1 MRHSRNAVALLAIA
15 LTSIVSGSAPAAT
28 PPPAVRPNIVLIL
41 TDDLDTASMP
51 FLPRLKSLLADQGT
65 TFSNFIIS
73 DSLCCPSRSSILRG
87 QYDHNHHVL
96 SNGAPDGG
104 FQKFQSL
111 HEGDSTLATWL
122 QAAGYRTILL
132 GKYLNGYPGSAGKTY
147 VPPGWSDWYSP
158 VDGTPYAQYDYTL
171 NENGRH
177 TIDNGHADRDYLGDV
192 LTARA
197 VKFISRASG
206 GERPFFVYLAPYSP
220 HRPYTPARRHLGAF
234 DGASAPR
241 PASFNEG
248 DVSDKPLWYR
258 TLPLLDTTEIAEID
272 DAWRKR
278 LESMLGVEDMVASV
292 IDALAAAGQL
302 DNTYIFFTSDNGYHM
317 GVHRLL
323 PGKRTPYEEDI
334 RVPMIVR
341 GPGVPSGA
349 TLSHLV
355 GNVDLAPTI
364 TELAGATAAEFVDG
378 LSLARLLAA
387 DPPASSSFRDA
398 YLLEHL
404 TLRAGGSSAGDNPE
418 GAADGTLEPLDPME
432 APPRPDALEHN
443 TPPFTGLRLADSVYV
458 EYDDGEKEMYD
469 LRTDPDELVNSVSSA
484 DPALVATLSARLA
497 ALKACAEAS
506 CR

>member
-1 MRHSRNAVALLAIA
+1 MRHSRPTAALLGLA
-15 LTSIVSGSAPAAT
+15 LACIVSGSAPAAT
-28 PPPAVRPNIVLIL
+28 SSRPNIVLIL
-41 TDDLDTASMP
+41 TDDLDSASMA
-51 FLPRLKSLLADQGT
+51 FLPRIRSLLADQGT

-104 FQKFQSL
+104 FQKFQSV
-111 HEGDSTLATWL
+111 HDGDSTLATWL
-122 QAAGYRTILL
+122 QAAGYRTVLL
-132 GKYLNGYPGSAGKTY
+132 GKYLNGYPGSAGKSY

-177 TIDNGHADRDYLGDV
+177 TVENGHGERDYLDDV
-192 LTARA
+192 LTAKA

-206 GERPFFVYLAPYSP
+206 GNKPFFVYLAPYSP
-220 HRPYTPARRHLGAF
+220 HRPYTPPRRHLGAF
-234 DGASAPR
+234 AGATAPR
-241 PASFNEG
+241 PPSFNEG
-248 DVSDKPLWYR
+248 DVADKPLWYR
-258 TLPLLDTTEIAEID
+258 TLPLLDAAEIAEID

-292 IDALAAAGQL
+292 VDALAAAGQL

-341 GPGVPSGA
+341 GPGVPAGA
-349 TLSHLV
+349 TLPHLV
-355 GNVDLAPTI
+355 GNVDLAQTI
-364 TELAGATAAEFVDG
+364 TELAGGTAADFVDG
-378 LSLARLLAA
+378 LSFARLLGPN
-387 DPPASSSFRDA
+387 PPPPSSFRDA
-398 YLLEHL
+398 YLLEHAAL
-404 TLRAGGSSAGDNPE
+404 GASGNAAGDRAEP
-418 GAADGTLEPLDPME
+418 GDGTLEPADPME
-432 APPRPDALEHN
+432 APPRPDARERN
-443 TPPFTGLRLADSVYV
+443 IPPFTGLRLADSVYV
-458 EYDDGEKEMYD
+458 EYNDGEKEMYD
-469 LRTDPDELVNSVSSA
+469 IRTDPSEIVNLASTA
-484 DPALVATLSARLA
+484 DPALLATLSARLA
-497 ALKACAEAS
+497 ALKICAAAS